1 MFDFTQGTQA
11 RGWLFKSPEEL
22 SALGLV
28 REDDTTRQD
37 PTLACPL
44 DPLTHTHTRLTGELR
59 ARAQALAKEGMLQG
73 AEVRRFADAASTPR
87 LNHFPTP
94 PHTKQPTPRSFASRL
109 SGGSSSSGKPSATQ
123 AAGVKRPLPAEQPLP
138 QSAELEAVTAAD
150 EATLLRYFCYM
161 IQDACGHKSE
171 SIKRGPHVAATA
183 MAYFRRFFL
192 SNSMLDFDPK
202 VALMACIFLAG
213 KIEYEYIRLGELRD
227 VFGDKY
233 GRAIID
239 FEGPL
244 LQGLGFHLKL
254 FHPYNPFF
262 GLVNGLECVGRLNMC
277 LGGVN

>member
-1 MFDFTQGTQA
+1 MRWVWSERTI
-11 RGWLFKSPEEL
+11 
-22 SALGLV
+22 GLA
-28 REDDTTRQD
+28 ETR
-37 PTLACPL
+37 PLPPYPLAHL
-44 DPLTHTHTRLTGELR
+44 KRTRLTAELR

-73 AEVRRFADAASTPR
+73 AEVRQLRRAAGGQTHSGLCGCGWLQPPDH
-87 LNHFPTP
+87 LFPTP
-94 PHTKQPTPRSFASRL
+94 PLTKQPTPRSFASRL
-109 SGGSSSSGKPSATQ
+109 SGGGNSGKPAATQ
-123 AAGVKRPLPAEQPLP
+123 AAGVKRPLPAEQPLS

-262 GLVNGLECVGRLNMC
+262 GLVNGLECVLVFCVGRLRVS
-277 LGGVN
+277 GGVN

>member
-1 MFDFTQGTQA
+1 M
-11 RGWLFKSPEEL
+11 
-22 SALGLV
+22 
-28 REDDTTRQD
+28 
-37 PTLACPL
+37 
-44 DPLTHTHTRLTGELR
+44 
-59 ARAQALAKEGMLQG
+59 
-73 AEVRRFADAASTPR
+73 
-87 LNHFPTP
+87 
-94 PHTKQPTPRSFASRL
+94 
-109 SGGSSSSGKPSATQ
+109 
-123 AAGVKRPLPAEQPLP
+123 
-138 QSAELEAVTAAD
+138 TAAD
-150 EATLLRYFCYM
+150 EAALLKYFCYM

-213 KIEYEYIRLGELRD
+213 KVEYEYIRLGELRD

-262 GLVNGLECVGRLNMC
+262 GLVNGLECVRAC
-277 LGGVN
+277 VRACVGGPTRVDLSMAGAE